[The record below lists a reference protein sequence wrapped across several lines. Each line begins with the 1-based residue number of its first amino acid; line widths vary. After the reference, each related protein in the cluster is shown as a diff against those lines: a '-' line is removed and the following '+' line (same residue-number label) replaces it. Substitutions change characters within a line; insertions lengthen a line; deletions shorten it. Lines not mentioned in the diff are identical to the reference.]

1 MKLTQLTI
9 TANEIRIEPIIFDS
23 MNKAN
28 KFVEYIEHNKDSLP
42 ETILLEYDKIKY
54 LKSDKQIKKH
64 FEKFFKVHKKK
75 Y

>member
-9 TANEIRIEPIIFDS
+9 TANEIRIEPIMFDS

-28 KFVEYIEHNKDSLP
+28 KFVEYIEQNKDSLP